1 MSWRYKYNQHFINFI
16 SQDFD
21 SMVRRLTLHPL
32 GGIGSISHK
41 ISNLQEAYSMIAH
54 DTRYW
59 PLYQSK
65 CCIQHLAPD
74 LKNIIS
80 KVSGLFMF
88 DISSFF
94 NYFVAYLF
102 D

>member
-1 MSWRYKYNQHFINFI
+1 MI
-16 SQDFD
+16 
-21 SMVRRLTLHPL
+21 RRLTLHPL
-32 GGIGSISHK
+32 GGIRSISHS
-41 ISNLQEAYSMIAH
+41 ISNLQEAYSMVAH

-80 KVSGLFMF
+80 KVS
-88 DISSFF
+88 DSCVI
-94 NYFVAYLF
+94 YLF
-102 D
+102 FFLISLLIYLTIH